1 MARINIDILEN
12 IELKWMEMG
21 EFNSHNNS
29 IYYCGQKSHRRNG
42 VAFIINKRVW
52 NTVLGFSFKNDKI
65 ILACFQSKPFKI
77 TVTQVYAS
85 SIDAKEAEV
94 DQFCEDLQDLL
105 QLITNKRC
113 LFHHRG
119 LECKSRKS
127 RVIWNN
133 RRVWPW
139 STKWSRVKANI
150 ILSGEHIG
158 HSKHSFPTTQE
169 MTLHV
174 DITRW

>member
-1 MARINIDILEN
+1 MNQGKLDTVEQEMVRININILW
-12 IELKWMEMG
+12 ISKLKWMEMG

-94 DQFCEDLQDLL
+94 DQFYEDLEDLL
-105 QLITNKRC
+105 ELTPKKDV
-113 LFHHRG
+113 LFIIGDWNVTVGSQDIPGKTAKFG
-119 LECKSRKS
+119 L
-127 RVIWNN
+127 
-133 RRVWPW
+133 
-139 STKWSRVKANI
+139 
-150 ILSGEHIG
+150 GE
-158 HSKHSFPTTQE
+158 
-169 MTLHV
+169 
-174 DITRW
+174 

>member
-1 MARINIDILEN
+1 M
-12 IELKWMEMG
+12 
-21 EFNSHNNS
+21 
-29 IYYCGQKSHRRNG
+29 
-42 VAFIINKRVW
+42 
-52 NTVLGFSFKNDKI
+52 LGCNLKNDRM
-65 ILACFQSKPFKI
+65 ILVHFQGKSFNI
-77 TVTQVYAS
+77 TVIQAYAPTT
-85 SIDAKEAEV
+85 DTKEAEV

-139 STKWSRVKANI
+139 STKWSRVKANR

-174 DITRW
+174 DITRWSIPKSDWLYSFQSKMEKLYKSKIGSWLWFRSWTPYCKIQA

>member
-1 MARINIDILEN
+1 MTIIST
-12 IELKWMEMG
+12 IEGRNTIEK
-21 EFNSHNNS
+21 
-29 IYYCGQKSHRRNG
+29 NG
-42 VAFIINKRVW
+42 VALIINKRVW
-52 NTVLGFSFKNDKI
+52 NAVLGCNFRKDRMIAVRFHG
-65 ILACFQSKPFKI
+65 KPFNI
-77 TVTQVYAS
+77 TVIQAYAPTT
-85 SIDAKEAEV
+85 DTKEAEV

-139 STKWSRVKANI
+139 STKWSRVKANR

-169 MTLHV
+169 TILHM
-174 DITRW
+174 DITRWSILKIRLIIFLAAKDWEVLYSQ